1 MPSNWLWSDI
11 LISTATDDIQV
22 KIKLPNKLM
31 GRAATTEA
39 TIRGTTSVNDNTS
52 NRDSDDEINAL
63 KKEIEE
69 DEKKAHEAR

>member
-1 MPSNWLWSDI
+1 
-11 LISTATDDIQV
+11 
-22 KIKLPNKLM
+22 M

-39 TIRGTTSVNDNTS
+39 TIRGTISVNDSTS

-63 KKEIEE
+63 KKEIAE